1 MSIKPRN
8 YEVQPGDTFWG
19 IAAKCGVSVPM
30 LQAFNPQIADDSMIM
45 PGDIVHLNESSS
57 HPATRTD
64 GDFTSPVNPNCHNA
78 KPEDWYI
85 SIGFNKVYAYPP
97 AYKGQTH
104 SGIDLLNKNEASYG
118 KPFFAIA
125 AGAVIYAQE
134 APVWGNVVVVRHG
147 SEDDDSLMHSRYAH
161 GSRLS
166 VKSGDWVERGDELGK
181 IGGGPEK
188 NGKTS
193 FVPHLHFDVCKGNY
207 FKSDPIVWDGHK
219 PANIPKYYLNPLA
232 LI

>member
-1 MSIKPRN
+1 MSIEPRN

-19 IAAKCGVSVPM
+19 IAATHGISMPM
-30 LQAFNPQIADDSMIM
+30 LHALNPQIDDEALIM

-64 GDFTSPVNPNCHNA
+64 GDITSPVNPNCHNA
-78 KPEDWYI
+78 KPHDWYI

-104 SGIDLLNKNEASYG
+104 SGIDLLHDGDSSYG

-125 AGAVIYAQE
+125 PGAVIYAQE
-134 APVWGNVVVVRHG
+134 APVWGNVVVVKHRMDG
-147 SEDDDSLMHSRYAH
+147 GDLMYSRYAH

-166 VKSGDWVERGDELGK
+166 VGRGDLVARGDELGK

-193 FVPHLHFDVCKGNY
+193 FVPHLHFDVCKGDY

-219 PANIPKYYLNPLA
+219 PANIPEHYLNPLA